1 MNGYNIFHI
10 LLDNKVGKAMSAAKT
25 WATSFNISAI
35 GNDQSQNIGIGF
47 NGVLTGY
54 HRNKR
59 LF

>member
-1 MNGYNIFHI
+1 
-10 LLDNKVGKAMSAAKT
+10 MSAAKT

-47 NGVLTGY
+47 NGVLTGC